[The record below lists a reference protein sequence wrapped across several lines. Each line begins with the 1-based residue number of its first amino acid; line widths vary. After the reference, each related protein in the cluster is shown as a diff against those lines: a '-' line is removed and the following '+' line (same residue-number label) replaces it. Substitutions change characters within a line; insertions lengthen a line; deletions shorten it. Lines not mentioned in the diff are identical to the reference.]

1 MISTVPAAGAD
12 CWSGRRVAVTGA
24 SGFLG
29 YHLATEL
36 VRRGA
41 RVTALLRAGSDRSR
55 LSSAGVHCLT
65 APLDDV
71 DAMTL
76 AADGCELLFHL
87 AGAVDFGGDWPR
99 FQQTNVEGSLS
110 VLAAARAARVRRVVH
125 VSSIVAV
132 GGSRG
137 PLPLDE
143 SAEWN
148 LGPRRVPYA
157 TTKREAEV
165 LALQA
170 ARAGQDVVVV
180 NPASAVGP
188 EDFTSSMFGSF
199 CRRFWGG
206 RAPCHF
212 GGGNN
217 FVDVRDV
224 ADGMLRAAMRGRSRE
239 RYLLGGEN
247 RTYDELFEAL
257 CAVAGRRRFWMR
269 LPRLAGT
276 AIAALAVC
284 RPGRSK
290 SGPVLTPGQARLL
303 GLYFFFDSTKARREL
318 GFAPR
323 PLAATLADT
332 FEFWSEQRRAG

>member
-1 MISTVPAAGAD
+1 MTTALLSAAD
-12 CWSGRRVAVTGA
+12 SWPGRRVSVTGA

-29 YHLATEL
+29 HHLAAEL

-41 RVTALLRAGSDRSR
+41 LVTALVRAGSDRSR
-55 LSSAGVHCLT
+55 LAAAGVRCVT
-65 APLDDV
+65 APLDDL
-71 DAMTL
+71 DAMTQ
-76 AADGCELLFHL
+76 AADGSEILFHL

-99 FQQTNVEGSLS
+99 FRQTNIEGARN
-110 VLAAARAARVRRVVH
+110 VLAAARAARVRRVVQA
-125 VSSIVAV
+125 SSIVAV
-132 GGSRG
+132 GASRR
-137 PLPLDE
+137 PLLLDE

-157 TTKREAEV
+157 TTKREAEE

-180 NPASAVGP
+180 NPASVVGP
-188 EDFTSSMFGSF
+188 DDFTSSVFGSF
-199 CRRFWGG
+199 CRRFWRG

-224 ADGMLRAAMRGRSRE
+224 ANGMLQAAMRGRSGE
-239 RYLLGGEN
+239 RYLLSGEN

-257 CAVAGRRRFWMR
+257 CAAAGRRRFWMR

-276 AIAALAVC
+276 AIAALAV
-284 RPGRSK
+284 RRLGRSK

-303 GLYFFFDSTKARREL
+303 GLYFFFSNAKARREL

-332 FEFWSEQRRAG
+332 FEFWSVQRRAG